1 VFESYGI
8 FIEPDWD
15 DFSKLLKVDIKD
27 NKALALS
34 QSHLVLQAAI
44 TGQGVAIARSIL
56 Q

>member
-27 NKALALS
+27 NKALTLS
-34 QSHLVLQAAI
+34 QSHLVLPVMPFFKKI
-44 TGQGVAIARSIL
+44 NGK
-56 Q
+56 